1 VKTRSVV
8 VVVVRKK
15 KGSVLERSSDGFD
28 VKVAHINEILA
39 HIEVFQVA
47 SIAELEPRCGL
58 EEADEEDGDDPASHT
73 FSVILTPGRSTLGAF
88 V

>member
-1 VKTRSVV
+1 MKTRSVVVV

-58 EEADEEDGDDPASHT
+58 EEADEEDGDDPEL
-73 FSVILTPGRSTLGAF
+73 VIPFPLS
-88 V
+88 

>member
-1 VKTRSVV
+1 MGVKTS
-8 VVVVRKK
+8 KK

-47 SIAELEPRCGL
+47 SIAELEQRCGL
-58 EEADEEDGDDPASHT
+58 EEADEDDPASHT